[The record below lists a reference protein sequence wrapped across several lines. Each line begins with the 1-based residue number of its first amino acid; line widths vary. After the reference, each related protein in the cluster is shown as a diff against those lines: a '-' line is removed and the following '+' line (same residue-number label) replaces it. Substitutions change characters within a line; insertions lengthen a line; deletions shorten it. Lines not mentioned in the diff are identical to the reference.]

1 MKLGTRLSAPALAVD
16 RDGHLWVTGN
26 TLPRAENPLQTTPNA
41 YQKTLPNTTS
51 SHVFVARL
59 NANGT
64 AVDYASYL
72 SGSNN
77 DNAFGIAVDGSGS
90 VFIAGYTQ
98 STDFPLTTPGN
109 LGSGFGPFLTRLTPD
124 GSKLVYSLL
133 VVPAT
138 GLLRPPS

>member
-1 MKLGTRLSAPALAVD
+1 
-16 RDGHLWVTGN
+16 
-26 TLPRAENPLQTTPNA
+26 
-41 YQKTLPNTTS
+41 
-51 SHVFVARL
+51 
-59 NANGT
+59 
-64 AVDYASYL
+64 L